1 MLDYLKN
8 CIPSTNKIYLQK
20 HEKMSIQ
27 QIVCNLLAF
36 KRVDRSIFKLKLYID
51 TMFVFDCI
59 GLIQVDIYVYFNT

>member
-8 CIPSTNKIYLQK
+8 YIPSTNKIYLQK

-36 KRVDRSIFKLKLYID
+36 KSVDDRSIFC
-51 TMFVFDCI
+51 FN
-59 GLIQVDIYVYFNT
+59 IQVKNALPSTL